1 MHMFQLRAAECFML
15 RPKTSW
21 RQERPCS
28 PYRRLLALQAAVG
41 VVQKGLRPAVPP
53 GTPGPLAAI
62 MAACWV
68 REPEARPGF
77 EVLKEQLEAILE
89 AARQDDMKRA
99 NAGFLS
105 KLRKGKP

>member
-1 MHMFQLRAAECFML
+1 LH
-15 RPKTSW
+15 P
-21 RQERPCS
+21 
-28 PYRRLLALQAAVG
+28 QAAVG
-41 VVQKGLRPAVPP
+41 VVQKGLRPAVPV

-68 REPEARPGF
+68 REPQARPSF
-77 EVLKEQLEAILE
+77 EVLKAQLEE
-89 AARQDDMKRA
+89 AAEGARADDMKRQ